1 MCVGQ
6 KTARRIS
13 SVFPPHSSW
22 GRTLSLPGL
31 AASAAEPSHQ
41 ACFLLVCVLI
51 VHWRY
56 SAMTGF
62 YFVSVAAKRCS
73 QFHAGSTYCDNE
85 TLFAAS
91 CGLSQSLL
99 HSCLLCTALGLCE
112 TPSSLPG
119 YPGVPQL
126 FSHSTWTQ
134 CHRFPRNYRLSLL
147 VGTTGF
153 IFRLSLL

>member
-1 MCVGQ
+1 MHTCVRVRKQPGG
-6 KTARRIS
+6 
-13 SVFPPHSSW
+13 SVLSFLRVGPW

-31 AASAAEPSHQ
+31 AASPAEPSHQ

-51 VHWRY
+51 VHWRR

-73 QFHAGSTYCDNE
+73 QFHAGS
-85 TLFAAS
+85 AVAMKP
-91 CGLSQSLL
+91 SLL
-99 HSCLLCTALGLCE
+99 PPGVYCKVCYIPVCFAQLWGSVRRRATLSIEPC
-112 TPSSLPG
+112 SLPG

-134 CHRFPRNYRLSLL
+134 CHRFPRNY
-147 VGTTGF
+147 
-153 IFRLSLL
+153 